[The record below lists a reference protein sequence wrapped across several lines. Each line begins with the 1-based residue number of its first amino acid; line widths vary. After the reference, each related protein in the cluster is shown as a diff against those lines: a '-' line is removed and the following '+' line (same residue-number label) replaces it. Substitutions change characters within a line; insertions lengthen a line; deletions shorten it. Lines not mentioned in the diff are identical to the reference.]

1 MCIQTRATCQ
11 EFITLDMYIK
21 FVVLLLSDKYID
33 ISIYNMIVTQ
43 SEKEIASISV
53 KYKRRSRG

>member
-1 MCIQTRATCQ
+1 MY
-11 EFITLDMYIK
+11 MYIK
-21 FVVLLLSDKYID
+21 FVVLLLSDNCID